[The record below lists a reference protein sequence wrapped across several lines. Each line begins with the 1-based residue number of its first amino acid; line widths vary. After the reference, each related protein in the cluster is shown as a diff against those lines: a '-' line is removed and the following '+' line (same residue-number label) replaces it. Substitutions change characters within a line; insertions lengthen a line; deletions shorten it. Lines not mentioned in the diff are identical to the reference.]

1 MGGDIKYILYIKL
14 YYLLFSK
21 WVHIWIITLLLNKIY
36 FLYSYI
42 LYIYD
47 IKYIPIHIV
56 CGAYC
61 IKQSSTPENFVLL
74 GNINVYWE
82 RSSAVKQEER
92 RGVMEFSLLFWENTR
107 RCHWKLSVQ
116 MLNLSTR
123 MFSRTEVDK

>member
-21 WVHIWIITLLLNKIY
+21 WVHIWIIILLLNKIY

-47 IKYIPIHIV
+47 IKYTPIHIV

-82 RSSAVKQEER
+82 RSSVVKQEER

-107 RCHWKLSVQ
+107 RCRWKLSVQ

>member
-21 WVHIWIITLLLNKIY
+21 WVHIWIIILLLNKIY
-36 FLYSYI
+36 FLNSYI

-47 IKYIPIHIV
+47 IKYTPIHIV

-82 RSSAVKQEER
+82 RSSVVKQEER

-107 RCHWKLSVQ
+107 RCRWKLSVQ

>member
-21 WVHIWIITLLLNKIY
+21 WVHIWTIILLLNKIY

-47 IKYIPIHIV
+47 IKYTPIHIV

-82 RSSAVKQEER
+82 RSSVVKQEER

-107 RCHWKLSVQ
+107 RCRWKLSVQ

>member
-21 WVHIWIITLLLNKIY
+21 WVHIWIIILLLNKIY

-47 IKYIPIHIV
+47 IKYTPIHIV

-82 RSSAVKQEER
+82 RSSVVKQEER

-107 RCHWKLSVQ
+107 RCRWKLSVQ

-123 MFSRTEVDK
+123 MFSRTKVDK

>member
-21 WVHIWIITLLLNKIY
+21 WVHIWIIILLLNKIY
-36 FLYSYI
+36 FLNSYI

-47 IKYIPIHIV
+47 IKYTPIHIV

-82 RSSAVKQEER
+82 RSSVVKQEER

-107 RCHWKLSVQ
+107 RCRWKLSVQ

-123 MFSRTEVDK
+123 MFSRTKVDK

>member
-21 WVHIWIITLLLNKIY
+21 WVHIWIIILLLNKIY
-36 FLYSYI
+36 FLYSYM

-47 IKYIPIHIV
+47 IKYTPIHIV

-82 RSSAVKQEER
+82 RSSVVKQEER

-107 RCHWKLSVQ
+107 RCRWKLSVQ